1 MIKALLLVT
10 LLGQVGPGNRALK
23 DQLNWQWWWNP
34 AQDAPWV
41 AKFGNPTCLPS
52 GSVLSPGPTTLTVAR
67 ADSQY
72 VWNGALLVAC
82 PAATLAVGYVY
93 VITSGSTWSFPL
105 PAQIPVYCLAATA
118 NQVAGAATDVT
129 EF

>member
-10 LLGQVGPGNRALK
+10 LLGQAGPGNRALK

-67 ADSQY
+67 ANPQY
-72 VWNGALLVAC
+72 VARANANQQTPGLITEDAGTVSHTATDRENRAN
-82 PAATLAVGYVY
+82 AA
-93 VITSGSTWSFPL
+93 ITSPRTGA
-105 PAQIPVYCLAATA
+105 PARRPRR
-118 NQVAGAATDVT
+118 
-129 EF
+129 